1 MFNRNSSNSI
11 SNNRIILL
19 VGFYVFFLLI
29 LVLLIYKSIVSN
41 SDYFLRIS
49 EKNKIRDVYLPS
61 SRGIIYDRNLEQ
73 LVENKPVYEIN
84 ITENNKSK
92 ETEVVEALNYFSISD
107 RQKNRILRKVRNSY
121 GIPLVN
127 LINNATFKDISLFET
142 ISYKFTSLE
151 VNKITF
157 RNYLYPSLFSHIIG
171 YVSNPDAKTV
181 EMEKNKNKKL
191 LMLSPN
197 YYVGRSGIE
206 NMYNT
211 ILTGQPT
218 YRKIE
223 VNALNQIIG
232 EIFTEQ
238 GKNGK
243 DIRLTLDLELQKLV
257 EKKIKD
263 NSGSVIL
270 MDVKSGEILSMYSS
284 PSFDTNK
291 LNNVIDADY
300 WNSLTNNRFKPLINK
315 AISSTYPP
323 GSTFKLITA
332 IAALENGFDPNKT
345 INCRG
350 SVVLN
355 SKRTLHCWRGHGHGK
370 LENITEAI
378 KHSCNIYLSEV
389 GVFAG
394 IENIHKTATKFGFG
408 EKFNLELKDVNSG
421 IVPNREWKRKRYND
435 VWVVGDTINVSI
447 GQGFLTATPLELV
460 VMTARIANGG
470 FPVKPFIIYNSP
482 TRDYNNSLLSSDPIT
497 SKEILDIVKEGM
509 YKVVNE
515 KGGTAY
521 PFRIK
526 DKKFEMAGKTGTTQL
541 ISRETMDGFIKNND
555 EQRTTRFR
563 HHGLFVAFAPYDD
576 PKYAIV
582 VVIEHGNSGSN
593 GAPIARDIL
602 EYAVENIK

>member
-1 MFNRNSSNSI
+1 
-11 SNNRIILL
+11 
-19 VGFYVFFLLI
+19 VFFLLI